1 MKSQKVANDSIEFV
15 LKSLL
20 GKNDEQE
27 ISLLKHLA
35 SKEKLILMFDGLDE
49 VNAYKQQV
57 IQLIDAL
64 INDSKYQIK
73 KCFITTRNHLKQ
85 ELEDHFR
92 TFAFDLNNFNEEDQT
107 EFLCNYWRSLNLKD
121 RPISANKERPTST
134 NKLEPKAS
142 LLISQVKSKLTKNI
156 IDLIGIPLQTKMLA
170 DIFIDKDK
178 HDLSTLEITNIAQLY
193 NEFIETK
200 IKIQIEEKSKR
211 VMTLVKA
218 PKLER
223 EKKMFYSDHFK
234 LSSSILFDDDYHNL
248 NKQELDLSDE
258 EILEYG
264 IVVAF
269 TANNKTPTFLHQSFA
284 EFFLAKFSFQKIEQ
298 NQYKG
303 CQYLGLIIM
312 LEPRYFLVRK
322 FLNDLMEEKDYPP
335 QNKNEKDF
343 NTEIEICCNENLF
356 NLLRYFIQRN
366 KTNLNAKNEFLVVA
380 TTMTRR
386 EEVVKKYNMDQ
397 LYFMPRNVGVSIFP
411 LKKCLFNNFL
421 I

>member
-1 MKSQKVANDSIEFV
+1 
-15 LKSLL
+15 
-20 GKNDEQE
+20 
-27 ISLLKHLA
+27 LKH
-35 SKEKLILMFDGLDE
+35 
-49 VNAYKQQV
+49 
-57 IQLIDAL
+57 
-64 INDSKYQIK
+64 
-73 KCFITTRNHLKQ
+73 
-85 ELEDHFR
+85 
-92 TFAFDLNNFNEEDQT
+92 
-107 EFLCNYWRSLNLKD
+107 

-142 LLISQVKSKLTKNI
+142 LLISQVKSKLSKNI
-156 IDLIGIPLQTKMLA
+156 NELIGIPLQTKMLA

-178 HDLSTLEITNIAQLY
+178 DDLSTLEITNIAMLY
-193 NEFIETK
+193 LAFIEAK
-200 IKIQIEEKSKR
+200 IRIQIEEKSKR

-303 CQYLGLIIM
+303 YQYLELIIM

-322 FLNDLMEEKDYPP
+322 FLNDLMEEEKDYSP

-343 NTEIEICCNENLF
+343 NTEIEICCNENLI

-380 TTMTRR
+380 TTMARR
-386 EEVVKKYNMDQ
+386 EEVVKKNNMDQ
-397 LYFMPRNVGVSIFP
+397 LYFILRNVGVSIFP